1 MADKFKPLFLTAEFL
16 TVPGK
21 KNYFMAKAISLYILI
36 LVLTEFL
43 FSKCHVCHHEHIDTT
58 MKCLT

>member
-1 MADKFKPLFLTAEFL
+1 MADKFKPLFLTAEIL

-21 KNYFMAKAISLYILI
+21 NFILWPKQYP
-36 LVLTEFL
+36 EFL
-43 FSKCHVCHHEHIDTT
+43 FSKRHVCHHEHIDTT